1 MTESM
6 VYLMC
11 VDETAPPPKAHLS
24 RTGRGYY
31 SDISSSEFSSS
42 ESERE
47 EEEEEEEGLTDD
59 EESDQPEPS
68 RYECFDQ

>member
-1 MTESM
+1 
-6 VYLMC
+6 MC

-47 EEEEEEEGLTDD
+47 EEEEEEEEEGLTDD